1 MADEAGQSTFDRVEI
16 AIAILLGVAAML
28 TAWAAF
34 QNSQLGSTVTAAYS
48 AGIKYADAASQ
59 KHNDA
64 TAIEVAD
71 ETVFLEYAKAQQAGD
86 TELATYIHKDLM
98 SPELAAAIDWWVA
111 QPETARAATP
121 FTHDNPNWDDTAFQ
135 EAKALGAQ
143 AEAQDAAAKRADDL
157 GGRFEILS
165 IFIAIALFL
174 FGVASLVR
182 QERIKI
188 GLAVVG
194 GVILAYSIIRLI
206 ELGNPAGVSVGMLF

>member
-1 MADEAGQSTFDRVEI
+1 MVDEAGQGTLDRVEI

-28 TAWAAF
+28 TAWSAF

-71 ETVFLEYAKAQQAGD
+71 ETVFLEYAKAVETGD
-86 TELATYIHKDLM
+86 EELAAYIHKDLM

-111 QPETARAATP
+111 QPETTRAATP
-121 FTHDNPNWDDTAFQ
+121 FTRDNPNWDNTAFQ
-135 EAKALGAQ
+135 EAEALSAQ
-143 AEAQDAAAKRADDL
+143 AEAQDVVAKRADDL

-165 IFIAIALFL
+165 IFIAIALFM

-194 GVILAYSIIRLI
+194 GVILVYSIIRLI
-206 ELGNPAGVSVGMLF
+206 ELGNPAGVSIGMLF